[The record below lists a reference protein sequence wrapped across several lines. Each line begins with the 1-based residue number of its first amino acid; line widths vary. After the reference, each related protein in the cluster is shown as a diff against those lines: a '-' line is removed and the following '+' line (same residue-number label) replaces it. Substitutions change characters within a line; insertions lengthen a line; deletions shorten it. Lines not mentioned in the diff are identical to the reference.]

1 MHIQNFRNLLFL
13 LIKILKY
20 NSNKWV
26 ASLAE
31 QNLNNTRWCPV
42 ANKSFKSF
50 QKCNFNYLYMY
61 INFYVFFLVLQC
73 SCKGGVQFSK
83 VYKIVIGFALVL
95 KQYYGINDYKYCLH
109 FDYWRICKIQHK
121 RGQREQIDLCQQIVV
136 TSTCGI
142 IGNNWGFFLNS
153 IHMFENIIYVPIYVD

>member
-1 MHIQNFRNLLFL
+1 
-13 LIKILKY
+13 
-20 NSNKWV
+20 
-26 ASLAE
+26 
-31 QNLNNTRWCPV
+31 
-42 ANKSFKSF
+42 
-50 QKCNFNYLYMY
+50 MY
-61 INFYVFFLVLQC
+61 INFYVFLLVLQC

-95 KQYYGINDYKYCLH
+95 KQYYGINDYKYCLN
-109 FDYWRICKIQHK
+109 FDYWRNCKIQHK